1 MRLSGPDN
9 EPLGIVPLQEALRM
23 AGELDVDLV
32 EIAAT
37 ANPPVCRLM
46 DYGKF
51 KYQEQKR
58 AAEAK
63 AKQKVIDVKEIK
75 FRPGTDDGDYNI
87 KMRNIRRFLDDG
99 DKCKITLRFRGREIT
114 HQEIG
119 MALLQRIRD
128 ELGDSIVVEQF
139 PKLEG
144 RQMIMVVAPGRKK
157 AGGGSKEKATQA
169 VEQAHAKQTAEAD
182 SKA

>member
-1 MRLSGPDN
+1 MAPEVRVSGPNN
-9 EPLGIVPLQEALRM
+9 EAIGVLSLAEALRM

-32 EIAAT
+32 EISPT
-37 ANPPVCRLM
+37 AVPPVCRLM

-51 KYQEQKR
+51 KYQEQKK

-63 AKQKVIDVKEIK
+63 SKQKVIEVKEIK

-87 KMRNIRRFLDDG
+87 KLRNIKRFLDDG
-99 DKCKITLRFRGREIT
+99 DKCKITLRFRGRVIT

-119 MALLQRIRD
+119 MALLQRIRE
-128 ELGDSIVVEQF
+128 ELADLIVVEQF

-144 RQMIMVVAPGRKK
+144 RQMIMMIAPGKK
-157 AGGGSKEKATQA
+157 KVGGA
-169 VEQAHAKQTAEAD
+169 AKPTAETTAVA
-182 SKA
+182 SA

>member
-1 MRLSGPDN
+1 MAPEVRLSGPDN
-9 EPLGIVPLQEALRM
+9 EPLGIVSLMEALRM
-23 AGELDVDLV
+23 AGDLDVDLV
-32 EIAAT
+32 EIAST
-37 ANPPVCRLM
+37 AVPPVCRLM

-51 KYQEQKR
+51 KYQEQKK

-63 AKQKVIDVKEIK
+63 SKQKIIEVKEIK

-87 KMRNIRRFLDDG
+87 KLRNIKRFLAEG

-119 MALLQRIRD
+119 MALLQRIRE
-128 ELGDSIVVEQF
+128 ELSDLIVVEQF

-144 RQMIMVVAPGRKK
+144 RQMIMMIAPGKK
-157 AGGGSKEKATQA
+157 KVGGA
-169 VEQAHAKQTAEAD
+169 AKPTAETAAVA
-182 SKA
+182 SV

>member
-1 MRLSGPDN
+1 MAPEVRLSGPDN
-9 EPLGIVPLQEALRM
+9 EPLGIVSLADALRM
-23 AGELDVDLV
+23 AVEIDVDLV

-37 ANPPVCRLM
+37 AVPPVCRLM

-51 KYQEQKR
+51 KYQEQKK

-63 AKQKVIDVKEIK
+63 SKQKVIEVKEIK

-87 KMRNIRRFLDDG
+87 KMRNIKRFLDDG

-128 ELGDSIVVEQF
+128 ELADLIVVEQF

-144 RQMIMVVAPGRKK
+144 RQMVMMIAPGRKK
-157 AGGGSKEKATQA
+157 PGGA
-169 VEQAHAKQTAEAD
+169 AKPVAEVTSVA
-182 SKA
+182 AA

>member
-1 MRLSGPDN
+1 
-9 EPLGIVPLQEALRM
+9 
-23 AGELDVDLV
+23 
-32 EIAAT
+32 
-37 ANPPVCRLM
+37 LM

-51 KYQEQKR
+51 KYQEQKK

-63 AKQKVIDVKEIK
+63 SKQKIIEVKEIK

-87 KMRNIRRFLDDG
+87 KLRNIKRFLAEG

-119 MALLQRIRD
+119 MALLQRIRE
-128 ELGDSIVVEQF
+128 ELADLIVVEQF

-144 RQMIMVVAPGRKK
+144 RQMIMMIAPGKK
-157 AGGGSKEKATQA
+157 KVGGA
-169 VEQAHAKQTAEAD
+169 AKPTAETTAVA
-182 SKA
+182 SA